1 VSTSDQPDALT
12 EARQQFQNEN
22 TEAAFQTLT
31 SEVQRLHDRVHELN
45 RNYEHAVA
53 KTEQLQ
59 ADVTGLEATLEAKDQ
74 TIEAL
79 QDEVEQREAENE
91 RLHDRVTDLEAAND
105 ALRAENTQLEDRVST
120 LEAELDRRPHIEWAG
135 PDPKDLAITSSEA
148 GNTVK
153 PYRAIRDRVETDTH
167 ELLEERVQRLEDGE
181 ANVIVRGEFDGDE
194 LPIER
199 KIAMRKAGG
208 DLSANKA
215 RATLIF
221 PKFGGYAETRGGSQL
236 VLSSSDVRAILRETT
251 DRSEWPN
258 ETIKRTMQ
266 WTAKLTSRREEK
278 HDWGARDDE
287 NLLTLRHGRDGELEL
302 VADIDEYREY
312 YAELEEA
319 QNHE

>member
-1 VSTSDQPDALT
+1 MSTSDQPDAIT
-12 EARQQFQNEN
+12 DAREQFQNGN
-22 TEAAFQTLT
+22 PEAAFETLT
-31 SEVQRLHDRVHELN
+31 GEVQRLQDRVHDLN
-45 RNYEHAVA
+45 RDYEHAVA

-59 ADVTGLEATLEAKDQ
+59 ADVTDLEANLEAKDE

-79 QDEVEQREAENE
+79 QTETEQRKAANE
-91 RLHDRVTDLEAAND
+91 RLQDRIAEVEADND
-105 ALRAENTQLEDRVST
+105 ALHAENDRLQDRVSH
-120 LEAELDRRPHIEWAG
+120 LEDELDRRPHIEWAG
-135 PDPKDLAITSSEA
+135 PDPKDLAITSTEA

-153 PYRAIRDRVETDTH
+153 PYRAIRDRIETDTH

-181 ANVIVRGEFDGDE
+181 ANVVVRGEFDGDE

-215 RATLIF
+215 RATLVF
-221 PKFGGYAETRGGSQL
+221 PKFGGHADTRGGSQL

-266 WTAKLTSRREEK
+266 WTAKLTSHRDEK

-287 NLLTLRHGRDGELEL
+287 NLLTLRRGRDGELEL

-319 QNHE
+319 QRHE